1 MIYQMFEKRVSK
13 GPSNFSIS
21 NSSPTG
27 ESRIDFEEDTVA
39 VIESNV
45 DDVTG
50 EVLSATI
57 ERLIG
62 AGALDATVSSFL
74 GKKGRMGQTVRVVCH
89 PDTVLKFSTILVEET
104 GTMGVKVCEYRR
116 LIVPRAEM
124 NVHLEL
130 RKFSYKSKVKVAM
143 LSSGPRFKVE
153 LEDAKKIAETEGIP
167 LRNVLSIV
175 SEAAEKQW
183 KSQSSGNV

>member
-1 MIYQMFEKRVSK
+1 MKSECPK
-13 GPSNFSIS
+13 GASNFSIS

-57 ERLIG
+57 ERFIG

-89 PDTVLKFSTILVEET
+89 PDTVLKFSTD
-104 GTMGVKVCEYRR
+104 
-116 LIVPRAEM
+116 PRGG
-124 NVHLEL
+124 N
-130 RKFSYKSKVKVAM
+130 
-143 LSSGPRFKVE
+143 
-153 LEDAKKIAETEGIP
+153 
-167 LRNVLSIV
+167 RNNGRESL
-175 SEAAEKQW
+175 
-183 KSQSSGNV
+183 